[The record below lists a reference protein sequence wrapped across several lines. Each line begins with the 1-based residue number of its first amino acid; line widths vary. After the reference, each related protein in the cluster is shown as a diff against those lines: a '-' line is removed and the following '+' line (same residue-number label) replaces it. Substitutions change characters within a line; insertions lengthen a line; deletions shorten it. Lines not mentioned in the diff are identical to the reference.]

1 MHTLL
6 IPVVSSLGRQSLLII
21 PMKEVEL
28 MTQSSKM
35 VYIMLS
41 IRSAVSD
48 LDELSDK
55 MVDQS

>member
-6 IPVVSSLGRQSLLII
+6 IPVVSSLGRQSLFII

-41 IRSAVSD
+41 RRSAVSD